1 MSSASCSA
9 LAWAHLRAPSPDGMP
24 FILGDRCPDQACA
37 PGVGDQTDQRPRG
50 RLVADDSSPP
60 GEAAQSA
67 PASPSLSSLWRK
79 CVFQPNH
86 NNTLGGGSEWTR
98 PNEGDTSHHRLKKSE
113 RGNQDKIKHVFREQ
127 CVAPCVRRRGCK
139 AGRAAALLSGPGR
152 AGFAPPPEAH
162 GAGGTRPAGGG
173 GGPAFRRRC
182 RLLPR
187 WSSPPGA
194 RLLGCRV
201 PVAASERWGSVPT
214 VCPLPLCEGGHSPG
228 RWEGRRASSSR
239 ARPGWARGA
248 PPPRPH
254 LPGPQEAAPSLDL
267 ALRRVAGGGGGR
279 HGTRAGGP
287 SWGPPE
293 CLDAEPSVFAFS
305 LSLAL
310 SRRRGRR
317 GAPAEGTLAREEG
330 QGHGPSLRDSRS
342 SLYA

>member
-173 GGPAFRRRC
+173 GGPDFRRRC
-182 RLLPR
+182 RLLPG

-248 PPPRPH
+248 PPRPPPASPGTSGGSSF
-254 LPGPQEAAPSLDL
+254 PGPCTS
-267 ALRRVAGGGGGR
+267 AGGGWWRWETRDPGGR
-279 HGTRAGGP
+279 PFLGPAGV
-287 SWGPPE
+287 S
-293 CLDAEPSVFAFS
+293 
-305 LSLAL
+305 
-310 SRRRGRR
+310 
-317 GAPAEGTLAREEG
+317 
-330 QGHGPSLRDSRS
+330 
-342 SLYA
+342 